1 MEIKGWM
8 NSVNA
13 IIFEKAVVGRAEI
26 RGRDTDGS
34 TEGTTKKCW
43 GISDV
48 PTTEE
53 RLSSAGAHLQSIDMV
68 VVYETET
75 PVRFGAEPLSIRL
88 VTT

>member
-34 TEGTTKKCW
+34 TEGTIKKCW

-48 PTTEE
+48 PTTQQ
-53 RLSSAGAHLQSIDMV
+53 RLGSAGAPLQSINMIV
-68 VVYETET
+68 VCETDS
-75 PVRFGAEPLSIRL
+75 PVRFGAEP
-88 VTT
+88 